1 MRNIREKR
9 IDTKYQIDAGVFEEV
24 RRVFNQAI
32 DIGYIAPAG
41 DNDFIRQLKTNAD
54 VFAAFKTHRM
64 GRDIASRLLDD
75 QGNVKSFEQ
84 FRTDTAGIVDH
95 HVNSWLR
102 TEYDTAIKRAHRVAE
117 MRQFISEADV
127 FPNIEWLPSTAV
139 NPRESHMPFYHHI
152 WAADDPFWEHHK
164 PGDEWGCQ
172 CHWASTD
179 EPTTDN
185 SGLGDV
191 VAPPSPGL
199 GGNPARTGQIFS
211 DDHPY
216 FPSDCAH
223 CAFKGRQLSLFSNK
237 TKDCYNCANVTK
249 AIQVAKDEAYAIR
262 IKAQKESFLSIRNT
276 IKNKIGYK
284 AELSIPKG
292 YGHGT
297 GILKITPDSVKN
309 CLRSYK
315 HTPTVD
321 SKKCMLDA
329 LQHPMRL
336 KHIEWKLLGANKDLN
351 NPKDALNIA
360 KKIKRGVVAYN
371 YYEYKFN
378 DKVWV
383 LGFEEMADGFEQMYF
398 VALKS

>member
-1 MRNIREKR
+1 MFGR
-9 IDTKYQIDAGVFEEV
+9 
-24 RRVFNQAI
+24 AI
-32 DIGYIAPAG
+32 DIGYTAPAG

-64 GRDIASRLLDD
+64 GRDIASKLLDD

-102 TEYDTAIKRAHRVAE
+102 TEYDTAIKRAHRAAE

-199 GGNPARTGQIFS
+199 GGNPARTGQLFS

-216 FPSDCAH
+216 FPSDCRH

-237 TKDCYNCANVTK
+237 TKDCYNCTNVTK
-249 AIQVAKDEAYAIR
+249 AIEKADKQIATKYERLIAAKNDATSHISRLDLPSPVVSNSKEFKYGTVVCSKSDIRQLVYHATDVESVAASMEMHSHIPELKFVRTE
-262 IKAQKESFLSIRNT
+262 KPKHFT
-276 IKNKIGYK
+276 NKKQSRGLVEYVVY
-284 AELSIPKG
+284 ELSIGKNTFIVKCEAR
-292 YGHGT
+292 HKT
-297 GILKITPDSVKN
+297 GKTDILERPYSI
-309 CLRSYK
+309 YK
-315 HTPTVD
+315 
-321 SKKCMLDA
+321 K
-329 LQHPMRL
+329 
-336 KHIEWKLLGANKDLN
+336 
-351 NPKDALNIA
+351 
-360 KKIKRGVVAYN
+360 
-371 YYEYKFN
+371 
-378 DKVWV
+378 
-383 LGFEEMADGFEQMYF
+383 
-398 VALKS
+398 

>member
-24 RRVFNQAI
+24 RKVFRRAI
-32 DIGYIAPAG
+32 DIGYTAPAG

-84 FRTDTAGIVDH
+84 FRTDTASIVDH

-102 TEYDTAIKRAHRVAE
+102 TEYDTAIKRAHRAAE

-199 GGNPARTGQIFS
+199 GGNPARTGQLFS

-249 AIQVAKDEAYAIR
+249 AIEKADKQIATKHERLIAAKNDAASHISKLDLPSPVVCNSDEFKYGTVVCSKSDIR
-262 IKAQKESFLSIRNT
+262 QLVYHATDVDSVTVSMEMHSHIPELKFVRTEKPKHFTDKKQSRGLVE
-276 IKNKIGYK
+276 YVVY
-284 AELSIPKG
+284 ELSIGKNTFIVKCEAR
-292 YGHGT
+292 HKT
-297 GILKITPDSVKN
+297 GKTDILERPYSI
-309 CLRSYK
+309 YK
-315 HTPTVD
+315 
-321 SKKCMLDA
+321 K
-329 LQHPMRL
+329 
-336 KHIEWKLLGANKDLN
+336 
-351 NPKDALNIA
+351 
-360 KKIKRGVVAYN
+360 
-371 YYEYKFN
+371 
-378 DKVWV
+378 
-383 LGFEEMADGFEQMYF
+383 
-398 VALKS
+398 